1 MEKEEVKFSSNNNK
15 STTVSPQNSLNN
27 TSRDKHKDGVTFPHT
42 QLLEKIIVPFL
53 IELKGH
59 RLLNLSMFW
68 QENYK

>member
-1 MEKEEVKFSSNNNK
+1 MV
-15 STTVSPQNSLNN
+15 STQNSLNN

-59 RLLNLSMFW
+59 RLLNVSMFW